1 MECHLG
7 VDMRRHKSLLLNTL
21 LMPFPGVRVVGN
33 PHSANYT
40 YIYIKGNNMYK
51 PNPAIRDS
59 EDFQNIRNVMS
70 KFEKIQ
76 EKNRCLRVQFLDWLS
91 VKMHAWADG
100 VKAMSDRIDSPCVIK
115 IEPKRKIK

>member
-1 MECHLG
+1 
-7 VDMRRHKSLLLNTL
+7 
-21 LMPFPGVRVVGN
+21 
-33 PHSANYT
+33 
-40 YIYIKGNNMYK
+40 MYK
-51 PNPAIRDS
+51 PNTAIRDS
-59 EDFQNIRNVMS
+59 EDFQNIRNVMQ
-70 KFEKIQ
+70 KFERIE